1 MRQTE
6 KIADRNVCATRQES
20 AAADCATGTAQ
31 AVPGRH
37 EGRAACVI
45 GAGPSLAGFD
55 YGRCGDA
62 VRIAINA
69 MLRWVPADYGVF
81 IDREPFQRSPLRRPL
96 ESFAGEVVAP
106 RNFGRFFGRAIT
118 EFDLDCKAKEIE
130 IEWPRLALG
139 RPTAASL
146 GVALAYVMG
155 CRPIYLLGFDYRL
168 GPKGERHTHAGG
180 RNYEPGDLDKL
191 RVKLERVLA
200 ALRERE
206 AELVNVTPHEVGGV
220 EHGFIKFAPYSELR
234 EVPTKDR
241 ASFDLR
247 RKR

>member
-1 MRQTE
+1 VRQ
-6 KIADRNVCATRQES
+6 INSAADR
-20 AAADCATGTAQ
+20 ATGTKQ
-31 AVPGRH
+31 TVPGRH
-37 EGRAACVI
+37 AGRAACVI

-96 ESFAGEVVAP
+96 ENFAGEAFAP
-106 RNFGRFFGRAIT
+106 RGFGRFYSREIT
-118 EFDLDCKAKEIE
+118 EFDLDCKCSEIE

-146 GVALAYVMG
+146 GVALAYVLG

-168 GPKGERHTHAGG
+168 GVHGERHIHAGG
-180 RNYEPGDLDKL
+180 RHYEPGDLDKL

-200 ALRERE
+200 ALRERG
-206 AELVNVTPHEVGGV
+206 AELINVTPHEVRGV
-220 EHGFIKFAPYSELR
+220 QHGFIKFAPYSEIR
-234 EVPTKDR
+234 DVPTRDLWD
-241 ASFDLR
+241 FDLR